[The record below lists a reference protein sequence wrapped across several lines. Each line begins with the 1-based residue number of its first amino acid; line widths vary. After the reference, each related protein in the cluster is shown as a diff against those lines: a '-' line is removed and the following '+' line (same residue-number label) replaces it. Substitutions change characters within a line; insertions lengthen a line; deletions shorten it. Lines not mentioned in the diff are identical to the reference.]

1 MPSPRGS
8 CLIQFIIKIRHRT
21 GLSHPSFRS
30 IEIRGSY
37 IQNGSGALKR
47 IKNFEVRSRNYT
59 VFEFT
64 RIQSTTGV
72 FSKFMKLL
80 HFGLVVALLAD
91 IAFAE
96 EQKANPRNIYDVR
109 GSFVYAPL

>member
-1 MPSPRGS
+1 
-8 CLIQFIIKIRHRT
+8 
-21 GLSHPSFRS
+21 
-30 IEIRGSY
+30 
-37 IQNGSGALKR
+37 
-47 IKNFEVRSRNYT
+47 
-59 VFEFT
+59 
-64 RIQSTTGV
+64 
-72 FSKFMKLL
+72 MKLL